1 MGKKVAKKKKLKWWH
16 IVIVVV
22 ILLVIF
28 PGGKDNESEIS
39 PTPEPTATMTPT
51 LEPTET
57 PKPTDTPIPTATNTP
72 KPTPTNSPAPTNT
85 PKPTSA
91 SDTSVLLDKIIGNVN
106 TNKYHTTNCGRLPD
120 EENRIYFDTVE
131 DAEAQG
137 MVECGYCI
145 KKRE

>member
-51 LEPTET
+51 
-57 PKPTDTPIPTATNTP
+57 PKPTNTPKPTATNTP
-72 KPTPTNSPAPTNT
+72 TPTNTPIPTNTPTNT
-85 PKPTSA
+85 PKPTSN
-91 SDTSVLLDKIIGNVN
+91 DSVLLDKIIGNAN
-106 TNKYHTTNCGRLPD
+106 TNKYHTTDCGRLPN
-120 EENRIYFDTVE
+120 EENRVYFDTVE